1 MPYAIPYG
9 KQLISQD
16 DIDAVVKT
24 LKADFL
30 TQGPRIKEFEENF
43 ATYIGSKFAV
53 AVSNGTTA
61 LHLALLAMGVKKG
74 DNVITTPI
82 TFAATANAALYC
94 GANVF
99 FADIDPN
106 TYTIDVKKVKDLIEK
121 HPKGF
126 FKAIIPVDFAGYPV
140 NAEEIRKLADANEMY
155 YLEDACHA
163 PGSYFVDSK
172 GNKQNS
178 GNGSFAHTTAFSF
191 HPVKHIASGEGG
203 MITTNSEAI
212 YKELLVLRTHGIG
225 KENMK
230 YQFPD
235 PENQGAWYYEMHELG
250 YNYRITDIQAALG
263 NSQLKKAD
271 TGLKRRQE
279 IAANYREAFEGYNIK
294 MQNHSEQYF
303 NAHHLFIIE
312 VAKRK
317 ELYEYLHKNGI
328 FAQIHYIPV
337 HLLDYYKQF
346 GWKEGDFPNAEQYYR
361 HTISLPMYPSLTEEE
376 QNYVI
381 QKVIAFVNG

>member
-1 MPYAIPYG
+1 MKYAIPYG
-9 KQLISQD
+9 KQHISQD

-43 ATYIGSKFAV
+43 ATYIGAKYAV

-61 LHLALLAMGVKKG
+61 LHLALLAMGIKKG

-94 GANVF
+94 GANVY

-106 TYTIDVKKVKDLIEK
+106 TYIIDIEKVKELIAK

-126 FKAIIPVDFAGYPV
+126 FKAVIPVDFAGYPV
-140 NAEEIRKLADANEMY
+140 NAKEIRQLADENDMY

-163 PGSYFVDSK
+163 PGAYFVDSK
-172 GNKQNS
+172 GNKQNC
-178 GNGSFAHTTAFSF
+178 GNGNFAHTTAFSF

-203 MITTNSEAI
+203 MITTNCEST

-225 KENMK
+225 KEDMQ
-230 YQFPD
+230 YQFPEPD
-235 PENQGAWYYEMHELG
+235 KQGNWYYEMHDLG

-263 NSQLKKAD
+263 NSQLNKAD
-271 TGLKRRQE
+271 AGLIRRQE
-279 IAANYREAFEGYNIK
+279 IADKYREAFKDYAIK
-294 MQNHSEQYF
+294 MQNDDTQYF
-303 NAHHLFIIE
+303 NAHHLFVIE
-312 VAKRK
+312 VANRK
-317 ELYEYLHKNGI
+317 ELYDHLHKNGI
-328 FAQIHYIPV
+328 YAQIHYIPV

-346 GWKEGDFPNAEQYYR
+346 GWKEGDFPNAEKYYR
-361 HTISLPMYPSLTEEE
+361 HCISLPMYPSLKDEE

-381 QKVIAFVNG
+381 LKVLSFVNG